1 MFAKKYCRLLVATC
15 LLVLVFLIVSGSSYS
30 AGEDQSEKLSSI
42 KLTIAS
48 RGATDYFL
56 GDLADIAEKISEGRI
71 TFDRYPG
78 GALGDQAEVLAQTL
92 IGTINMCIAS
102 TEVSQ
107 IEEKLLVFELPFI
120 IKDSDHAKR
129 IFSGEI
135 GEQLAELMTPHGIRI
150 LGFGENGYRHITN
163 NVRPIYIPEDVK
175 GLKLRIPGGKVRA
188 AIFETLKADTA
199 SIPGS
204 EVFSAITQGVVD
216 GQENPF
222 SVIDYNKIY
231 EVNKYLSLTGHVYSP
246 FYALINEKKW
256 QELDKETQT
265 ILRAAAVEAGL
276 KTFERNTSDNNK
288 LLEKFK
294 EQGVEVNE
302 VDYDAFV
309 EAVQPVYE
317 MFADTIGLDLIQAI
331 RDEAN

>member
-1 MFAKKYCRLLVATC
+1 MLNKHNWHLLVVVS
-15 LLVLVFLIVSGSSYS
+15 LVVLFLMICGS
-30 AGEDQSEKLSSI
+30 LSSTAEETNI
-42 KLTIAS
+42 TLTIAS

-92 IGTINMCIAS
+92 IGTIDMCIAA
-102 TEVSQ
+102 TEVPQ
-107 IEEKLLVFELPFI
+107 IEEKLLVFELPFL
-120 IKDSDHAKR
+120 IKDRDHAKR

-135 GEQLAELMTPHGIRI
+135 GKRLAELIIPHGIRI
-150 LGFGENGYRHITN
+150 LGFGENGYRNITN

-188 AIFETLKADTA
+188 AIFETLEADTA

-204 EVFSAITQGVVD
+204 EVYSAITQGVVD

-222 SVIDYNKIY
+222 SVINYNKIY

-246 FYALINEKKW
+246 FYAIINEKRW
-256 QELDKETQT
+256 QELGEEAQT
-265 ILRAAAVEAGL
+265 ILKAAAVEAGL
-276 KTFERNTSDNNK
+276 KTFERNASDNDK